1 MFENTKLI
9 LCDLDGTLL
18 DQKKQIDSE
27 IFPLIPLLK
36 EKGIGFSIVSGRNN
50 FAVRD
55 IARQL
60 QITLPYICNNG
71 AILYDHDTPVHI
83 NPVNASDL
91 KEILD
96 LLYRRNMDFVFDTV
110 DQVYARGHN
119 PALDA
124 YYRQLQNYVDFRF
137 DFDPELLYGLEP
149 LKITL
154 VDEDVSVIEEIRSE
168 INDRYTQT
176 KCNRSEGHIYVIN
189 AVENNKGMAVEQLS
203 RLLGIPVKDV
213 MVFGDNYNDIPMLQ
227 KAGYGILMAN
237 ANEDIQPLA
246 RYHTRYDNDHH
257 GIADFIREN
266 LLK

>member
-27 IFPLIPLLK
+27 IFPLLNQLK
-36 EKGIGFSIVSGRNN
+36 NKGIGFSIVSGRNN

-71 AILYDHDTPVHI
+71 AIIYDHETPIHI
-83 NPVNASDL
+83 NPVNSDDL
-91 KEILD
+91 IEILD

-124 YYRQLQNYVDFRF
+124 YYRQLEHCVDFRF

-154 VDEDVSVIEEIRSE
+154 VDEDISVIEEIRSE

-189 AVENNKGMAVEQLS
+189 AVENNKGMAVQQLS
-203 RLLGIPVKDV
+203 HLLGIPVKDI
-213 MVFGDNYNDIPMLQ
+213 MVFGDNYNDLPMLK
-227 KAGYGILMAN
+227 KAGYGILMKN
-237 ANEDIQPLA
+237 AGEDLKKEAQYI
-246 RYHTRYDNDHH
+246 TRYDNDHH
-257 GIADFIREN
+257 GISEFIREH
-266 LLK
+266 LL